1 MQNTFALPAEPGSGR
16 ARRAGPT
23 SGPTAGSKTAGK
35 PRTTRAPAQVRT
47 TRAPREPGL
56 PAPAVAAAVRML
68 DFLAKVT
75 PRAGVTEIARALD
88 INKSTCFNILLT
100 LAHYG
105 VVAKL
110 PGIAKYQLGPRLA
123 ELGGATRRQYR
134 HRDVLRGHLVK
145 LVEQSGLICVIGQ
158 ALGDETSFVIIDQI
172 APPGVKSRNPAPPVG
187 SVFPLTGPAMG
198 RALLSCMD
206 EEDALGIVRHLS
218 PRLSAADE
226 TTWRRQLRD
235 IRRTGYST
243 SVEQYKDGV
252 NAVAAPIEQAGEA
265 YLVVALIAHA
275 RDLPARRIGEIG
287 KSLSAVVRELR
298 DDTAGAEGIA

>member
-1 MQNTFALPAEPGSGR
+1 MVHMQNTIALPAEPGSGR
-16 ARRAGPT
+16 AHRAGPIV
-23 SGPTAGSKTAGK
+23 GGKTTRK
-35 PRTTRAPAQVRT
+35 PRTALAPAPART
-47 TRAPREPGL
+47 AGASREPGL

-145 LVEQSGLICVIGQ
+145 LVDETRLICVIGQ

-172 APPGVKSRNPAPPVG
+172 APPGVTRWIPGVIGRYGGG
-187 SVFPLTGPAMG
+187 S
-198 RALLSCMD
+198 S
-206 EEDALGIVRHLS
+206 
-218 PRLSAADE
+218 
-226 TTWRRQLRD
+226 
-235 IRRTGYST
+235 
-243 SVEQYKDGV
+243 
-252 NAVAAPIEQAGEA
+252 
-265 YLVVALIAHA
+265 
-275 RDLPARRIGEIG
+275 
-287 KSLSAVVRELR
+287 
-298 DDTAGAEGIA
+298 